1 MKGGQIVYILLSI
14 FTQEVGYRFNMCNTS
29 QVWNGS
35 YVLCRNGYLPWQHY
49 RKVCVRWV
57 GSVATGRDKIVL
69 LSDIHKRE
77 IPL

>member
-29 QVWNGS
+29 QVRNGS
-35 YVLCRNGYLPWQHY
+35 YVLCRNGYLPWQH
-49 RKVCVRWV
+49 CVRWV